1 MRRRMVVQ
9 PIEEDHGD
17 GPSAWSEVGE
27 WRRRL
32 GSAGTAAIPEGDCEA
47 AQPRQPRRILVTL
60 ERRFLF
66 APAVIGRLLAV
77 IASQTMS

>member
-1 MRRRMVVQ
+1 MVQVRGRKWASGADVWDRQERQ
-9 PIEEDHGD
+9 P
-17 GPSAWSEVGE
+17 SLKA
-27 WRRRL
+27 
-32 GSAGTAAIPEGDCEA
+32 DCEA